1 MTPFFFFFFLLFF
14 PLNGWPL
21 RSLEVPGPGIESELK
36 LGPMHGPVATLDPL
50 SHCARQVIEAVT
62 LQRPE
67 ALQCDP

>member
-1 MTPFFFFFFLLFF
+1 MV
-14 PLNGWPL
+14 
-21 RSLEVPGPGIESELK
+21 VPGPEIESELK
-36 LGPMHGPVATLDPL
+36 LGPMHVPVATLDPL